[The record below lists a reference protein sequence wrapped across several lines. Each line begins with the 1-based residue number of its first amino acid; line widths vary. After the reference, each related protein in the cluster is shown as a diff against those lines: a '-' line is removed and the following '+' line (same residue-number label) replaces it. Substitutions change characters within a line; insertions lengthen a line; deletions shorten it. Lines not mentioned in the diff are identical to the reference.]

1 MAGIVD
7 TISLAMEEWV
17 LDYFGDQSPEMHF
30 KNWGFVELV
39 NRGSKSRS
47 GNVSN
52 QPIPVTITGD
62 GQREQVSLDDRYDYM
77 HWIRW
82 VSPITSVE
90 SEEDSWGLRAG
101 KRMRLPLRIVVA
113 HKVEIGENF
122 ILQLVNGLP
131 ENVVVPGLDFVFLN
145 SDYSV
150 DPDHET
156 IYNTELGAT
165 VYEQHRFN
173 WNIYVID
180 LSAEFVIC
188 IPSAVGDSSP
198 DEDFK
203 IFDFTFDS
211 TFE

>member
-1 MAGIVD
+1 
-7 TISLAMEEWV
+7 
-17 LDYFGDQSPEMHF
+17 
-30 KNWGFVELV
+30 VELA
-39 NRGSKSRS
+39 NRASRS
-47 GNVSN
+47 PKSGSTST

-90 SEEDSWGLRAG
+90 NDEDSWGLTVG
-101 KRMRLPLRIVVA
+101 ERMTIPLRIVVA

-122 ILQLVNGLP
+122 ILQLTRGLP
-131 ENVVVPGLDFVFLN
+131 KNFVVPGLDFLFID
-145 SDYSV
+145 SGYSI

-173 WNIYVID
+173 WNIYAINVN
-180 LSAEFVIC
+180 AEFVIC
-188 IPSAVGDSSP
+188 IPSSLGESSP
-198 DEDFK
+198 DEEFK